1 MAKQRRWPDGVPLLL
16 RRAPALLGGALP
28 ALPDLPALPALPALL
43 APAVASAPVAGAR
56 SVVHA

>member
-16 RRAPALLGGALP
+16 RRAPALLGSALP
-28 ALPDLPALPALPALL
+28 ALPDLPALPALL
-43 APAVASAPVAGAR
+43 APAVAPAPVAGAR